1 VSVSTTALIRGRDPA
16 PAWFPAGIR
25 ALYDTGRALVIVNAF
40 PLLDTNAHTYR
51 TDPSYISLAPMLKHY
66 NEYAVWVFNGTNQAV
81 NVQVIGN
88 VTNDQSYPDYLIGS
102 AYTVGSGDA
111 DMYVL
116 SVESALTPFVSVQVS
131 ANTAPASGYVYGVV
145 IVE

>member
-1 VSVSTTALIRGRDPA
+1 VSTSTTALVRGRDPA

-25 ALYDTGRALVIVNAF
+25 ALYDTERAFVIVNAF
-40 PLLDTNAHTYR
+40 PLRDTNTHTYR

-66 NEYAVWVFNGTNQAV
+66 DEYAVWVYNGTNQTV

-88 VTNDQSYPDYLIGS
+88 VTNDQSYPDYTIGS
-102 AYTVGSGDA
+102 AYTVNPGDA

-116 SVESALTPFVSVQVS
+116 PVESTLTPFVSVQVS
-131 ANTAPASGYVYGVV
+131 AGTAPTSGAVYAVV
-145 IVE
+145 ITE

>member
-1 VSVSTTALIRGRDPA
+1 VSTSTATLVRGGRSA

-25 ALYDTGRALVIVNAF
+25 ALYDTERAFVIVNAF
-40 PLLDTNAHTYR
+40 PLRDTNVHTYR

-66 NEYAVWVFNGTNQAV
+66 DEYAVWVFNGTNQTI

-88 VTNDQSYPDYLIGS
+88 VTNDQSYPDYTIGS
-102 AYTVGSGDA
+102 AYTVGA
-111 DMYVL
+111 AFANMY
-116 SVESALTPFVSVQVS
+116 SFSAETALTPFVSVQIS
-131 ANTAPASGYVYGVV
+131 ANTAPTSGAVYAVV

>member
-1 VSVSTTALIRGRDPA
+1 VSASAAALIRGRDPA

-40 PLLDTNAHTYR
+40 PLRDTNAHTYR
-51 TDPSYISLAPMLKHY
+51 TDPSYISLASLLRHY
-66 NEYAVWVFNGTNQAV
+66 EEYAVWVYNGTNQTV

-102 AYTVGSGDA
+102 AYSVDSGDA

-131 ANTAPASGYVYGVV
+131 AGVAPTSGAVYAVV
-145 IVE
+145 ITE

>member
-1 VSVSTTALIRGRDPA
+1 VSASTTALVRGRDPA

-40 PLLDTNAHTYR
+40 PLRDTNVHTYR
-51 TDPSYISLAPMLKHY
+51 TDPSYISLAPMLKRY
-66 NEYAVWVFNGTNQAV
+66 DEYAVWVYNGTNQTV
-81 NVQVIGN
+81 NAQVIGN

-102 AYTVGSGDA
+102 AYSVGSGDS

-131 ANTAPASGYVYGVV
+131 ANTAPTSGAVYAVV

>member
-1 VSVSTTALIRGRDPA
+1 MSAAALVRGRDPA

-25 ALYDTGRALVIVNAF
+25 ALYDTERAFVIVNAF
-40 PLLDTNAHTYR
+40 PLRDTNVHTYR
-51 TDPSYISLAPMLKHY
+51 TDPSYISLAPLLKRY
-66 NEYAVWVFNGTNQAV
+66 DEYAVWVYNGTNQTV

-102 AYTVGSGDA
+102 AYSVNPGDA

-116 SVESALTPFVSVQVS
+116 SVESALTPFVSVQIS
-131 ANTAPASGYVYGVV
+131 ANIAPTSGYVYGVV

>member
-40 PLLDTNAHTYR
+40 PLLDTNVHTYK
-51 TDPSYISLAPMLKHY
+51 TDPSYISLAPMLRHY
-66 NEYAVWVFNGTNQAV
+66 EEYAVWVYNGTNQTV
-81 NVQVIGN
+81 NAQVIGN
-88 VTNDQSYPDYLIGS
+88 VTNDQSYPDYTIGS
-102 AYTVGSGDA
+102 AYSVGSGDS

-116 SVESALTPFVSVQVS
+116 STESALTPFVSVQVS
-131 ANTAPASGYVYGVV
+131 AGVAPTSGAVYALV
-145 IVE
+145 ITE